1 MLNTRGP
8 DINGVLVRV
17 GHGPPVPGVARRN
30 AVRALVTGGCGFI
43 GSHLVGRLVADGHSV
58 VVLDNLATGRR
69 ENLRDL
75 PPGAPVTLTLVDAAE
90 YDAPG
95 WARGHRPLDLVAA
108 TLSRPGAK
116 LPPGFLSRRAI
127 CR

>member
-30 AVRALVTGGCGFI
+30 AVRALVTGGCGVI

-58 VVLDNLATGRR
+58 VVLDNLATGRC

-75 PPGAPVTLTLVDAAE
+75 PPGAPVTLTLVDVAE
-90 YDAPG
+90 YDAIAPSFPG
-95 WARGHRPLDLVAA
+95 VDVVFQLAGP
-108 TLSRPGAK
+108 
-116 LPPGFLSRRAI
+116 
-127 CR
+127 

>member
-30 AVRALVTGGCGFI
+30 AVRALVTGGCGLI

-95 WARGHRPLDLVAA
+95 RARGHRPSISSPLRDHVQAQNF
-108 TLSRPGAK
+108 RQ
-116 LPPGFLSRRAI
+116 
-127 CR
+127 